1 MSNTKISISYD
12 SEKLAA
18 LVQAVS
24 KEDIE
29 KQLVEQ
35 IEKLYKK
42 KVAIAVQKYIEGKN
56 NS

>member
-1 MSNTKISISYD
+1 MSNTKISIPYD

-56 NS
+56 NN